1 MLVLVGKSCSGKS
14 TIQKELVKLGI
25 KPALEYTTRPPRKDE
40 IKNKG
45 YHFVSERDFIDL
57 KKKEFFAVTSSYKVF
72 NGEIWRYG
80 VAFQDLSDE
89 KMLVTSPIGLKKLK
103 EFTNICPVSFYINTD
118 ENFIWDRLIQRKD
131 NIDEA
136 QRRLISDRNDFL
148 NIDDFVDYKI
158 ENNGIKEPRDLA
170 KDIMRLY
177 ELHICHEKI

>member
-14 TIQKELVKLGI
+14 IIQKELVKLGI

-103 EFTNICPVSFYINTD
+103 EFANICPVSFYINTD

-148 NIDDFVDYKI
+148 NIEKNVDFVI
-158 ENNGIKEPRDLA
+158 ENNGEHPPNLLANRIKY
-170 KDIMRLY
+170 LY
-177 ELHICHEKI
+177 DNFIA